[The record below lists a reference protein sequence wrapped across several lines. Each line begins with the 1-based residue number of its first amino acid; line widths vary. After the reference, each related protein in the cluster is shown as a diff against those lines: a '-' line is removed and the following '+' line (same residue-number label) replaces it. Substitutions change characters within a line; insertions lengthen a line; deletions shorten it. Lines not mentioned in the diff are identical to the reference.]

1 MPQLRVDE
9 ARNAQD
15 VRAFLASVA
24 ARFVETEVTA
34 AEIEA
39 SVKNTFGI
47 DLDMGELGEAMRLS
61 KLMYDAVVGEVSEEK
76 GYAELLARVENR
88 DDLLRQPETDFP
100 KLYFKDAQ
108 EAREALLLALATQ
121 WEPLAPGSAMQRP
134 VAGTAL
140 PWVDQAVDPG
150 IKGEPRSREKMKLDY
165 GGEAAQLKDLARIT
179 LVFKC
184 CKDLLNALKKIDSVP
199 GWRVVQTKNKFRFP
213 TPMVRVLL
221 RRGAASGC
229 AREPAAAAGALL
241 CADGAPPISCLAR
254 CTRARRASRATATS
268 TCASS

>member
-1 MPQLRVDE
+1 M
-9 ARNAQD
+9 
-15 VRAFLASVA
+15 RAFLASVA
-24 ARFVETEVTA
+24 ARFVEAEVTA

-47 DLDMGELGEAMRLS
+47 DLDMGELEEAMRLS

-76 GYAELLARVENR
+76 GYAELLAWVENR
-88 DDLLRQPETDFP
+88 DDLLRQPETDFLI
-100 KLYFKDAQ
+100 LYFKDAQ

-221 RRGAASGC
+221 RRATASGR
-229 AREPAAAAGALL
+229 AREPAAAAACALL
-241 CADGAPPISCLAR
+241 CALC
-254 CTRARRASRATATS
+254 
-268 TCASS
+268 